1 MRFQPEMT
9 GLCLT
14 LALMLPGCG
23 GDTDGVSNVAP
34 LAPADANVPAAAVVA
49 VSGAVPDIPPSSLS
63 PSEDAEATAL
73 QPAVPAQ
80 DAELQPAALP
90 TQEAE
95 LQAAALAQD
104 AELQR
109 FVTAQD
115 HVGPSSRTSV
125 YEQAV
130 VELGNGKKTSHWMW
144 YVFPQLL
151 LGTTEISKTYA
162 IADLDQARRYL
173 AHPVL
178 GERLRTCFEMVLK
191 HSDKSAAQMFGGDA
205 MKLMSSATLFQQ
217 AGAGSEDPKDACF
230 QKVLDNF
237 YAGKAD
243 QRTLDLLQ
251 AQQQRPA

>member
-63 PSEDAEATAL
+63 PSEDAEATEL
-73 QPAVPAQ
+73 QPAVPAH

-115 HVGPSSRTSV
+115 HVGPMSRTSV

-151 LGTTEISKTYA
+151 LGTTKISKTYA

-243 QRTLDLLQ
+243 QRTLELLQ
-251 AQQQRPA
+251 AQRQRPA

>member
-63 PSEDAEATAL
+63 SSEDAEATEL

-115 HVGPSSRTSV
+115 DVGPRSRTSV

>member
-63 PSEDAEATAL
+63 PSEDAEATEL
-73 QPAVPAQ
+73 QPAVPAH

-115 HVGPSSRTSV
+115 HVGPTSRTSV

-191 HSDKSAAQMFGGDA
+191 HSDKSAEQMFGGDA

>member
-34 LAPADANVPAAAVVA
+34 LAPADANVPAAAVAA
-49 VSGAVPDIPPSSLS
+49 VSGAVPDIPPSNLS
-63 PSEDAEATAL
+63 PSEDAEAT
-73 QPAVPAQ
+73 
-80 DAELQPAALP
+80 ELQPAALP

-115 HVGPSSRTSV
+115 HVGPTSRTSV

>member
-63 PSEDAEATAL
+63 PSEDAEATEL

-80 DAELQPAALP
+80 DAELQSATLP

-115 HVGPSSRTSV
+115 HVGPTSRTSV

-178 GERLRTCFEMVLK
+178 GERLRTGFEMVLK